1 MKSLSNM
8 NIGYVTFVVVLTI
21 DVTCWS
27 FQHLSTMLPSSSCLR
42 AKEREN
48 HPTSSHLFLSNRKS
62 NEHNIPGDDNNK
74 EMDWRDVRAKLV
86 IQYSQAEKEDATT
99 GSMNMCSNSTAV
111 STNKSMPAITTT
123 TNHRWAYDSGDVI
136 EIGSLIVSHPSQDS
150 ACGGL
155 RQQHFHKCIV
165 LVIDHSQETG
175 TKGIILNRPT
185 NQNRNDE
192 HQNDWKFWFG
202 GDTQGIG
209 SEDESLGCLYRL
221 GDSSQ
226 VPKGV
231 TETILKDIV
240 IMPWEIAQCL
250 VDKQKADQEDF
261 RLYSGY
267 AKWGPGQLQNELERG
282 DDWFMVA
289 TDTES
294 LWDIIVQDSSFST
307 GTDKWVQIMKRIGKE
322 SLISSSASTPNQKFQ
337 DDMLKQYV
345 RLKLQLLNK
354 SSNYPLHHRPTTPIQ
369 QQKQKKNKRACNNLA
384 PGTLV
389 RSSTPI
395 LLDEQVFHQS
405 LVLILQNDDNMAVGI
420 VLNRPYSTSV
430 SIAGKSLPLRYGGRF
445 SLDAAEGEGVSSELW
460 LHCNHQTLQEAK
472 IGEPISEDGNKAHSI
487 FWKCS
492 REDAET
498 AVEVGLAN
506 AEDFLVVSGL
516 SVWNKE
522 QQLHISTDEE
532 EPPAS
537 VELDDCFSEVD
548 KGSIGTIWKLLKV
561 QEPLNKKNAAENLE
575 AANTAWMLSGDAGWM
590 LSSSSKQFDD
600 HRSSDMDTKEQQVVQ
615 SLAYS
620 ALDKW
625 IRMYLL
631 KP

>member
-1 MKSLSNM
+1 M
-8 NIGYVTFVVVLTI
+8 
-21 DVTCWS
+21 
-27 FQHLSTMLPSSSCLR
+27 PSSCLR

-48 HPTSSHLFLSNRKS
+48 PSHLFLSNRKS
-62 NEHNIPGDDNNK
+62 NENIPGDM

-86 IQYSQAEKEDATT
+86 IQYSQGEDATT
-99 GSMNMCSNSTAV
+99 GSSNSTAV
-111 STNKSMPAITTT
+111 VTQKSMPAITTD
-123 TNHRWAYDSGDVI
+123 RWAYDSGDVV

-165 LVIDHSQETG
+165 LVIEHSPEG

-185 NQNRNDE
+185 NQNINDE

-231 TETILKDIV
+231 TETILKDITM
-240 IMPWEIAQCL
+240 MPWEIAQCL

-282 DDWFMVA
+282 DWFMVA

-322 SLISSSASTPNQKFQ
+322 SLISSVPNQKFQ

-345 RLKLQLLNK
+345 RLKLLNK
-354 SSNYPLHHRPTTPIQ
+354 SNYPLHRSTPIQ
-369 QQKQKKNKRACNNLA
+369 QQKQKKSERACNLA

-445 SLDAAEGEGVSSELW
+445 RLDVEGVSELW
-460 LHCNHQTLQEAK
+460 LHCDHHILQEAK
-472 IGEPISEDGNKAHSI
+472 IGEPISEDGKAHSI

-522 QQLHISTDEE
+522 QLISTDEE
-532 EPPAS
+532 EPPS

-548 KGSIGTIWKLLKV
+548 EGSIGTIWKLLKV